1 VNVVAKDAPRLVGD
15 LMALEPIV
23 VQADADLAAAA
34 KLMERHGFGGLPVVD
49 AAGALVG
56 VISEMDL
63 LRARA
68 TEHLWASWSG
78 LRVKHLMTSPAL
90 TIRRDEPITIAARK
104 MERHH
109 VSRLVVV
116 AEEDGTL
123 PIGVLAA
130 SDLVRAMADQL
141 PGEPRMSPEPAVPPP
156 APSRPV
162 ASADPADDAEEPHA

>member
-1 VNVVAKDAPRLVGD
+1 MDLVSKQAPRLVGD
-15 LMALEPIV
+15 LMALDPV
-23 VQADADLAAAA
+23 VVRADANLTLAAQ
-34 KLMERHGFGGLPVVD
+34 LMEQHGFGGLPVVD
-49 AAGALVG
+49 GRGTLIG

-90 TIRRDEPITIAARK
+90 TIRRDQPITIAARR

-116 AEEDGTL
+116 AEDDETL

-130 SDLVRAMADQL
+130 SDLVRAMAEQVSDEL
-141 PGEPRMSPEPAVPPP
+141 PTTAPEPPV
-156 APSRPV
+156 RPERE
-162 ASADPADDAEEPHA
+162 DPATAPGAEEPHA

>member
-1 VNVVAKDAPRLVGD
+1 MNVVRIHGPRLVGD
-15 LMALEPIV
+15 LMALEAV
-23 VQADADLAAAA
+23 VVRADASLTIAAR
-34 KLMERHGFGGLPVVD
+34 LMEQHGFGGLPVVD
-49 AAGALVG
+49 GDGTLVG

-90 TIRRDEPITIAARK
+90 TIHRDQPITLAARK

-116 AEEDGTL
+116 AGGDETL

-130 SDLVRAMADQL
+130 SDLVRAMADESPDGQ
-141 PGEPRMSPEPAVPPP
+141 EPFPEPPMPAPPP
-156 APSRPV
+156 ASPMPP
-162 ASADPADDAEEPHA
+162 AADESGG